1 MKNGAKLISLMPQ
14 FSDNLLVLVVFHDD
28 CFKSLSEFFDHFGKM
43 LYFFFSFRIGR
54 VKIVCAFSEF
64 ISFCN
69 KLRNRVVEL
78 LFLHFLLFWYL
89 LWVEVLEVAW
99 WAFELAADFE
109 FGFRNEFHVFLYF
122 WRDVCMAI
130 CAFSDKVTSGN
141 DLIVLLH
148 DFLWL

>member
-1 MKNGAKLISLMPQ
+1 
-14 FSDNLLVLVVFHDD
+14 
-28 CFKSLSEFFDHFGKM
+28 
-43 LYFFFSFRIGR
+43 
-54 VKIVCAFSEF
+54 
-64 ISFCN
+64 
-69 KLRNRVVEL
+69 
-78 LFLHFLLFWYL
+78 L